1 MPRVATKLT
10 SAAKGGF
17 VARKVIPL
25 DVRDAYA
32 KLYEPRIA
40 SINSYLH
47 RLFAVSGMFLKSRA

>member
-17 VARKVIPL
+17 VARKVVPL

-32 KLYEPRIA
+32 KLYEPRTEERLKIEPMRIELA
-40 SINSYLH
+40 RAKH
-47 RLFAVSGMFLKSRA
+47 RE